1 MKVTTD
7 ACLFGAWVAKEIQS
21 LEGKI
26 SIADIGAGTGLLSLM
41 IAQQNPVV
49 RLEAIEIDRE
59 SYEQANE
66 NVKQSPW
73 SDKITLHH
81 GDAVKLQ
88 FPSKFDVI
96 ISNPPFYEN
105 ELKSEDARKNIAHH
119 NEGLLFSRLM
129 ELIKENLVQD
139 GHFFLLLPYKRN
151 EEIIRFLKGNDFTA
165 NKIVLV
171 KPTVN
176 SNYFRILLH
185 GSLNKNEHNETILD
199 EIAIKN
205 EKQEYTSS
213 FTRLLKDYYL
223 YL

>member
-1 MKVTTD
+1 M
-7 ACLFGAWVAKEIQS
+7 S
-21 LEGKI
+21 L
-26 SIADIGAGTGLLSLM
+26 S
-41 IAQQNPVV
+41 
-49 RLEAIEIDRE
+49 
-59 SYEQANE
+59 
-66 NVKQSPW
+66 
-73 SDKITLHH
+73 
-81 GDAVKLQ
+81 
-88 FPSKFDVI
+88 VI
-96 ISNPPFYEN
+96 
-105 ELKSEDARKNIAHH
+105 LHH

-185 GSLNKNEHNETILD
+185 GSLNKKEHNETILD
-199 EIAIKN
+199 EIVIKN
-205 EKQEYTSS
+205 EHQEYTSS